1 MIYYLLLIILP
12 FISCCQSVA
21 QKQYTRKVQ
30 SPNVLLFSALTS
42 LIALCFF
49 LITSGFDLSFDA
61 RLIPYSLG
69 FAICYSAAW
78 VGTVFAV
85 RCGPLALS
93 TLIISCS
100 LIFPTAYGV
109 LLGESLTP
117 AIIIGVVC
125 LLAAIVLVNLK
136 TGSQKGFSAKWFVC
150 VAVAFLGNGV
160 CSILQNMHKRALG
173 DSYAHEFMIIALCA
187 AFLLLLVSAVI
198 SSKGIVKDLASCLP
212 YSAANGVAN
221 ALANFLMI
229 ILIGN
234 IPNTVLYPSVSAL
247 NMILAFLLSFIVY
260 RERFT
265 KLQYAGYALGVISIV
280 LLNI

>member
-1 MIYYLLLIILP
+1 MVYYLLLLILP
-12 FISCCQSVA
+12 FISCSQSIA
-21 QKQYTRKVQ
+21 QKQYTQKV
-30 SPNVLLFSALTS
+30 SAPNVLLFSSLTS

-69 FAICYSAAW
+69 FAVCYAAAW
-78 VGTVFAV
+78 AGTVFAV

-109 LLGESLTP
+109 LLGDSLTP
-117 AIIIGVVC
+117 AIVLGVVC
-125 LLAAIVLVNLK
+125 LLAALVLVNLK
-136 TGSQKGFSAKWFVC
+136 TGSQEGFSAKWFFC
-150 VAVAFLGNGV
+150 VMVALLGNGI
-160 CSILQNMHKRALG
+160 CSILQNMHKRVLG
-173 DSYAHEFMIIALCA
+173 DSYAHEFMILALSA
-187 AFLLLLVSAVI
+187 AFLLLLLSACAT
-198 SSKGIVKDLASCLP
+198 SKGIAKDFKACLP
-212 YSAANGVAN
+212 YSAANGAAN
-221 ALANFLMI
+221 ALTNFLMI
-229 ILIGN
+229 TLIGN

-247 NMILAFLLSFIVY
+247 NMLLAFLLSFFVY

-265 KLQYAGYALGVISIV
+265 KLQYAGYVLGAVSVV